1 MSIDKDKIKHTAKLA
16 RISLA
21 EKKIESLSK
30 DLSNIFNFIE
40 KLSKINTDNVN
51 PLTSILDHS
60 LRTRED
66 KVTDGEIRDK
76 ILENSPSKNEEFFI
90 EKKSIILKA
99 KIAIKIKKSS

>member
-16 RISLA
+16 RISFD

-40 KLSKINTDNVN
+40 KLSNINTDKVRL
-51 PLTSILDHS
+51 LTSILDQT

-66 KVTDGEIRDK
+66 KITDGGIRDK

-90 EKKSIILKA
+90 VPKVIE
-99 KIAIKIKKSS
+99 